1 MGGMLCTCY
10 TVPCLACTSSVPAS
24 TLPVCFGEDWT
35 PGFSRASCFFLRC
48 REPVE
53 AMEIRVRVKADDV
66 RAESDRVTAAFKD
79 WVDAGEH
86 TWEAA

>member
-1 MGGMLCTCY
+1 
-10 TVPCLACTSSVPAS
+10 
-24 TLPVCFGEDWT
+24 
-35 PGFSRASCFFLRC
+35 
-48 REPVE
+48 
-53 AMEIRVRVKADDV
+53 MEIRVRVKADDV